1 MEPDAQINTLLSGYF
16 TKEKS
21 HRKLLKCNW
30 SMLVLQGKAES
41 SESKWTRFAPD
52 ANHEKVH

>member
-1 MEPDAQINTLLSGYF
+1 MEPDAQINTLLSGCLPKKNLTESYW
-16 TKEKS
+16 
-21 HRKLLKCNW
+21 R
-30 SMLVLQGKAES
+30 MLVLQGKAES